1 MGFSHAFTPSNFD
14 DIKESRKY
22 KEFDEKK
29 KIVNLNIPFNSK
41 KIVKTRFLKIMSI
54 RRQKNTNTHF
64 FRYLA
69 INNLNLTRKNCK
81 FYLPFR
87 EDENHVNSTKLRKVR
102 KLQKNH
108 PFLVATKLAL
118 LLRACAS
125 VFAHLFL
132 SRWHNHN
139 NS

>member
-41 KIVKTRFLKIMSI
+41 KIVKTGFLKIMSI

-102 KLQKNH
+102 KLQKIIH
-108 PFLVATKLAL
+108 F
-118 LLRACAS
+118 
-125 VFAHLFL
+125 
-132 SRWHNHN
+132 
-139 NS
+139 